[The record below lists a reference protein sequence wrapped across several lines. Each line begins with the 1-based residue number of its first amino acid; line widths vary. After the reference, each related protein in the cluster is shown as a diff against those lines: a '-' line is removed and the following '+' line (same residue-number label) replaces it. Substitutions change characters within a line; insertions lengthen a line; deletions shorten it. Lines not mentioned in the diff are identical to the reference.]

1 MDTIA
6 KVACPSAPNNSISH
20 HAKGKEWYWNYN
32 RW

>member
-6 KVACPSAPNNSISH
+6 KVACPSALISISH

-32 RW
+32 R